1 MSLRD
6 WTPFRQLYNGYAAL
20 HDTRASVAGLA
31 AAQAALRAELQAANA
46 AQAAANERVQHEM
59 QAANAAQ
66 AAANERVQHELQRLR
81 QALPVAAHA
90 PVDLHEALGFRLL
103 LDETSLVDRAVIET
117 GEWERPQLAFLAELI
132 ERMRGRGD
140 TLFMDVGAYWG
151 LYSLVA
157 HRSGAF
163 DRLLA
168 FEADPHNFA
177 QLQANLFLNGAAKA
191 VQCVATAVSDV
202 AGTLVFR
209 DSASH
214 PDGNRAG
221 TGVLHAGSE
230 LPGREV
236 ACQPLDALV
245 PPGVRHILLKIDV
258 EGHEANVLRGMAGLV
273 ARHRIVAQVEIFDLH
288 QAAALAEIER
298 LGLREIHRIYPDYYF
313 TNIPADE
320 LGL

>member
-1 MSLRD
+1 MSLRR

-20 HDTRASVAGLA
+20 HEARASLAGLA
-31 AAQAALRAELQAANA
+31 ASQAALRLELQAAA
-46 AQAAANERVQHEM
+46 AVQAAAIERLQGELRGLRP
-59 QAANAAQ
+59 AA
-66 AAANERVQHELQRLR
+66 
-81 QALPVAAHA
+81 PAAHA

-117 GEWERPQLAFLAELI
+117 GEWERPQLDFLADLI

-163 DRLLA
+163 DRILA

-177 QLQANLFLNGAAKA
+177 QLQANLFLNGAANA
-191 VQCVATAVSDV
+191 VECIATAVSDV

-230 LPGREV
+230 LPGRQV
-236 ACQPLDALV
+236 ACRPLDALV

-273 ARHRIVAQVEIFDLH
+273 ASHRIVAQVEIFDLH
-288 QAAALAEIER
+288 QAAALEEIGK